1 MALPLSED
9 ARRASG
15 AGLRPG
21 LLSWSNGDAGCARF
35 GPYIRAKSAD
45 SARAMLSAPA
55 SAAGDQSIDIS
66 KWTPPNSDVTVLFNP
81 LSASLAGLAISYTL

>member
-35 GPYIRAKSAD
+35 GPYISAKRAD
-45 SARAMLSAPA
+45 SARAILPAPA
-55 SAAGDQSIDIS
+55 SAAEDNGNHIS
-66 KWTPPNSDVTVLFNP
+66 KQTPQNS
-81 LSASLAGLAISYTL
+81 